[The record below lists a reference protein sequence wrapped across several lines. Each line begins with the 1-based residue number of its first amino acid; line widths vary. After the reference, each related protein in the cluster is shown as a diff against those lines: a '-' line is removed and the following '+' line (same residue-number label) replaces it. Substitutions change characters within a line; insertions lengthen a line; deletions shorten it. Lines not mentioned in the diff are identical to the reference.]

1 VDLLFV
7 RFDSK
12 SRRIGINGRTS
23 ILDDSETMARYFG
36 AQLMARIEC
45 EIYPNCPCYVLD
57 LAGEDLSP
65 YVPREGQGTS
75 PPPEWKSRDPRHSA
89 ERRSA
94 CGGREGE
101 HAR

>member
-1 VDLLFV
+1 VGLLFA

-12 SRRIGINGRTS
+12 SRRMRINGRTS

-36 AQLMARIEC
+36 AQLTVRIEC
-45 EIYPNCPCYVLD
+45 EICPNCPRYVLD
-57 LAGEDLSP
+57 LAEDPSP

-94 CGGREGE
+94 SGGREGE

>member
-1 VDLLFV
+1 VGLLFV

-12 SRRIGINGRTS
+12 SRRMRINGRTS

-36 AQLMARIEC
+36 ARLMVWIEC
-45 EIYPNCPCYVLD
+45 EIYPNCPRYVLD

-65 YVPREGQGTS
+65 CVPREGQGTS

-94 CGGREGE
+94 SGGREGE